1 MLSLILITSWAD
13 LKVGRVVVVVVVV
26 VDDDDG
32 MAAMSTAGYGA
43 LKISLA

>member
-13 LKVGRVVVVVVVV
+13 LKVGRVVVVVVV

>member
-1 MLSLILITSWAD
+1 VLSLILITSWAD
-13 LKVGRVVVVVVVV
+13 LKVGRVVVVVVV